1 MKFLTFLWHLI
12 KNILW
17 ALIIIIIYFLL
28 IWMIKNWWIVN
39 YFNYLNAR
47 DWQVVA
53 AQINIL
59 EPHTLTDVFYSSE
72 EISWAMVEQIN
83 PLNKDNLTWNSINSW
98 NIIQDTWL
106 NAYDPQFEKDFNN
119 ELDQSLSWN
128 LQWSW
133 SFGFTATWN

>member
-59 EPHTLTDVFYSSE
+59 EPHTLTDVFYSSQ

-83 PLNKDNLTWNSINSW
+83 LLNKDNLTWNSINSW

-133 SFGFTATWN
+133 NFGFTATWN